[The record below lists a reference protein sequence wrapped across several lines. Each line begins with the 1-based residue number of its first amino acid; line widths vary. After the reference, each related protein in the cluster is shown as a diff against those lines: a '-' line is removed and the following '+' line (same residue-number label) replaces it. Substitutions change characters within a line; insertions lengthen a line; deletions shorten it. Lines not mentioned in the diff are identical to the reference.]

1 MKRIP
6 RSAQCLAVLLLFFA
20 AAIPSAV
27 LSEGQTPQSLVDGR
41 RLFKQSCEVC
51 HDTLG
56 TGRKPG
62 PRLKNYY
69 RSHPRPADSAVR
81 EIILQ
86 GKGKMPGFSTFSKS
100 QMNDLVEY
108 LKTL

>member
-1 MKRIP
+1 
-6 RSAQCLAVLLLFFA
+6 LLPFFA
-20 AAIPSAV
+20 AAIPPAV
-27 LSEGQTPQSLVDGR
+27 VPQRQAPQSVANGR
-41 RLFKQSCEVC
+41 HLFNQSCASC

-56 TGRKPG
+56 TATKPG
-62 PRLKNYY
+62 PGLKSLY
-69 RSHPRPADSAVR
+69 RRQPRPADSAVR

-100 QMNDLVEY
+100 QISDLIEY

>member
-1 MKRIP
+1 M
-6 RSAQCLAVLLLFFA
+6 AFLLLLLA
-20 AAIPSAV
+20 AVIPSVV
-27 LSEGQTPQSLVDGR
+27 LSQRQTPQSVVDGR

-56 TGRKPG
+56 TATKPG
-62 PRLKNYY
+62 PRLKTYY
-69 RSHPRPADSAVR
+69 RSHPRPADSTVR

-86 GKGKMPGFSTFSKS
+86 GKGKMPGFSTLSKS
-100 QMNDLVEY
+100 QMNDLIEY

>member
-1 MKRIP
+1 M
-6 RSAQCLAVLLLFFA
+6 AVLLLLLA
-20 AAIPSAV
+20 AVIPSVV
-27 LSEGQTPQSLVDGR
+27 LSQRRTPQSVVAGR
-41 RLFKQSCEVC
+41 HLFKQSCEVC

-56 TGRKPG
+56 TATKPG

-69 RSHPRPADSAVR
+69 RTHPLPADSAVR

-86 GKGKMPGFSTFSKS
+86 GKGKMPGFSTLSTL